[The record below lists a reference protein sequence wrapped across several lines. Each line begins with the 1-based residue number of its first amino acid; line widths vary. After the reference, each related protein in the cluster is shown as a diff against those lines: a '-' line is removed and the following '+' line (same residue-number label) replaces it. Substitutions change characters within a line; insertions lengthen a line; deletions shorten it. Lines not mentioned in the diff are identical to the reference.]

1 MYDMFEKLGGNSKM
15 QEIKTENEAGL
26 KVYINGVPKIK
37 DIPPEITER
46 LISFLGQ
53 EILRK

>member
-1 MYDMFEKLGGNSKM
+1 M

-53 EILRK
+53 EIFRK